1 MSLRLK
7 ITLGIFLGVAAFV
20 IIEVTAWIENFRR
33 ESAYRDAYFAM
44 HVMTPDLAIQRC
56 GKPDKDVFLDAHSEM
71 RQIYFK
77 QRGSTGHSSGAVL
90 DFLKNGNG
98 GWSLQYMADLADGSD
113 IREGKAIRSDKGHN
127 NEAWKQLLALP
138 CLEGK
143 PH

>member
-7 ITLGIFLGVAAFV
+7 ITLGIFIGVAAFV
-20 IIEVTAWIENFRR
+20 AIEVTAWIENFRR
-33 ESAYRDAYFAM
+33 EGAYRDAYFAM

-77 QRGSTGHSSGAVL
+77 QRGSTGHPMGAVL
-90 DFLKNGNG
+90 DFLKNDNG
-98 GWSLQYMADLADGSD
+98 KWSLQYMADLAGGSD
-113 IREGKAIRSDKGHN
+113 IREGKKIRSDEGHY

-143 PH
+143 QH